1 MLASSVDMGATF
13 SGIFA
18 VLVLVSG
25 VLAACKPWLT
35 PKTEIFSV
43 TVPLQ
48 AFGDARIKRIRIIYA
63 AVVILL
69 TIICAAVVAFD
80 TSDIFAFVVSTFA
93 ILGVSFGGM
102 LVSRQR
108 VREIKELRKWSTAD
122 TKISAVILPAGA
134 PSPIPVKWNLLYI
147 PIIMVTIVLTY
158 VLYPSMP
165 DPIPTHFNFNN
176 QPNGWMEKSVISAS
190 LAVLTEIFIA
200 VVMCIVSVA
209 ITRSRRPV
217 SNGHPVATSLAYGRF
232 SQLWSILILGGGLTL
247 TASMGLLVF
256 VMAGLLDVGAYIVIV
271 LIATIGMLIV
281 YSLVSVWCGQSGTRL
296 IKHTNARP
304 AMHADDDVSK
314 QAVGV
319 SDDLTLPQDEDQ
331 FWKAGIF
338 YVNREDPSIFVSKR
352 FGIGWTMN
360 MGNWRSWAITLGLI
374 AIPVLFIAIPL
385 ALWG

>member
-1 MLASSVDMGATF
+1 
-13 SGIFA
+13 
-18 VLVLVSG
+18 
-25 VLAACKPWLT
+25 
-35 PKTEIFSV
+35 
-43 TVPLQ
+43 
-48 AFGDARIKRIRIIYA
+48 
-63 AVVILL
+63 
-69 TIICAAVVAFD
+69 
-80 TSDIFAFVVSTFA
+80 
-93 ILGVSFGGM
+93 
-102 LVSRQR
+102 
-108 VREIKELRKWSTAD
+108 
-122 TKISAVILPAGA
+122 
-134 PSPIPVKWNLLYI
+134 
-147 PIIMVTIVLTY
+147 
-158 VLYPSMP
+158 
-165 DPIPTHFNFNN
+165 
-176 QPNGWMEKSVISAS
+176 MEKSVISAS
-190 LAVLTEIFIA
+190 LAMLTEISIA

-331 FWKAGIF
+331 FWKAGVF

-352 FGIGWTMN
+352 FGFGWTMN
-360 MGNWRSWAITLGLI
+360 MGNWRSWAVTLGLI
-374 AIPVLFIAIPL
+374 AIPVLFIAIPF
-385 ALWG
+385 ALRG